1 MILVNGNLT
10 DSVLAM
16 DRGLA
21 YGDGLFETIAAHQSG
36 VLLWDLHWQR
46 LQSGCHQLKIDC
58 PEETLIRGELQ
69 QLLKHAEMQQ
79 WQRCVVKIIITRG
92 AGGRGY
98 RPDPNLVA
106 TRILMLN
113 NWPDYPDDYYKHGVE
128 CRVCDTRMSSQ
139 PALAGIKHL
148 NRLEH
153 VLARM
158 EWNEPHIAEGIM
170 LDMQGNVIEGT
181 MSNIFFVT
189 PQGEIE
195 TPSLEYSGVRGVQR
209 ENVIGIAKERN
220 IPVRSRVIGKQSLD
234 QYSEAFLTNSLIGI
248 WPIRSI
254 DGDSFKPGSVTRLL
268 QQVLTS

>member
-1 MILVNGNLT
+1 MILVNGNVT

-21 YGDGLFETIAAHQSG
+21 YGDGLFETIAVRESAA
-36 VLLWDLHWQR
+36 LLWELHWRR
-46 LQSGCHQLKIDC
+46 LQSGCDQLKIDC
-58 PEETLIRGELQ
+58 PEQSLILQEIQ
-69 QLLKHAEMQQ
+69 QLLEYAEIQQ
-79 WQRCVVKIIITRG
+79 GQRYVVKIIITRG

-98 RPDPNLVA
+98 RPDPSLVA

-113 NWPDYPDDYYKHGVE
+113 NWPEYPEDYFTNGVD
-128 CRVCDTRMSSQ
+128 CRVCDTRMSPQ

-158 EWNEPHIAEGIM
+158 EWTESHIAEGIM

-189 PQGEIE
+189 PAGEIE
-195 TPSLEYSGVRGVQR
+195 TPSLENCGVEGVQR
-209 ENVIGIAKERN
+209 ENVIRIAQDRN
-220 IPVRSRVIGKQSLD
+220 IPVRSSVIGKQSLG

-254 DGDSFKPGSVTRLL
+254 DGDAFEPGQVTRLL
-268 QQVLTS
+268 QQALTS